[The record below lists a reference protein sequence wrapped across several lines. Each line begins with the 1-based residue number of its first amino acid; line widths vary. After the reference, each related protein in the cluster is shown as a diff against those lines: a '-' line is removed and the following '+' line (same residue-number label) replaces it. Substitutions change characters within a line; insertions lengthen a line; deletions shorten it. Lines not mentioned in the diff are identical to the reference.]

1 MLITLQ
7 DDGVLRIYSSPEE
20 AYGDVEALDAEEAF
34 RAIFDEQGQP
44 YAIKW
49 IRANKEGRGLF
60 GLFRM
65 VYNGQYTFLPSGP
78 PDPVALLRVI
88 RDAKSVEPRSMEPEI
103 RALESRLT
111 SACS

>member
-20 AYGDVEALDAEEAF
+20 AYGDVEALDAEEDL
-34 RAIFDEQGQP
+34 RAIFDEQWQP

-65 VYNGQYTFLPSGP
+65 VYNGQFTFVPNGP

-88 RDAKSVEPRSMEPEI
+88 RDVFFLKPRPTPEI
-103 RALESRLT
+103 SPFPERRLLP
-111 SACS
+111 A